1 MRKIRFL
8 LPVLIILT
16 LSVGCG
22 TFEQTVYKGMY
33 ISGTTYDA
41 AMKSVASLQAQ
52 GKITQ
57 DQRAAINQLANVF
70 YVTYHSAVDAFE
82 IYKKTGSVE
91 SKQKLITAIHE
102 AGIKWS
108 MVSEYV
114 NRLIPGTIPAQ
125 LKELEEVK

>member
-8 LPVLIILT
+8 LPVLILLT
-16 LSVGCG
+16 LPIACG

-41 AMKSVASLQAQ
+41 AMKTVASLQAQ

-57 DQRAAINQLANVF
+57 DQRTEINKVANVF
-70 YVTYHSAVDAFE
+70 YVAYHSAVDAFE
-82 IYKKTGSVE
+82 VYKKTGSVE

-102 AGIKWS
+102 AGLKWAK
-108 MVSEYV
+108 VSEYV
-114 NRLIPGTIPAQ
+114 NRLIPGTIPEK

>member
-1 MRKIRFL
+1 MRKVRFL
-8 LPVLIILT
+8 LSLLILLT
-16 LSVGCG
+16 LSVACG

-41 AMKSVASLQAQ
+41 SMKTVASLQAQ

-57 DQRAAINQLANVF
+57 DQRAAINQIANVF
-70 YVTYHSAVDAFE
+70 YVAYYSAVDAFE

-102 AGIKWS
+102 ASLKWS

-114 NRLIPGTIPAQ
+114 NRLIPGAIPAQ